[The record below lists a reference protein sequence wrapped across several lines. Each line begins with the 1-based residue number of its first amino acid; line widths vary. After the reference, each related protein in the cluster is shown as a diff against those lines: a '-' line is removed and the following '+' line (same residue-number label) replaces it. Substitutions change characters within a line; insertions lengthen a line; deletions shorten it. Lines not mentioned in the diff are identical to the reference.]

1 MLYRTGLGW
10 DVGAKVFF
18 QSKQS
23 QRNQGEEEDCRLQ
36 EGEIEEETRE
46 EDRPQE
52 EGSCR
57 EKGFKGQK
65 EACKDREESGEILK
79 KTEEETYKE
88 EEICKGPLDH
98 D

>member
-1 MLYRTGLGW
+1 LGW

-36 EGEIEEETRE
+36 ESEIEEETR
-46 EDRPQE
+46 
-52 EGSCR
+52 
-57 EKGFKGQK
+57 K
-65 EACKDREESGEILK
+65 EACKDNKESG
-79 KTEEETYKE
+79 KTKEETYKE
-88 EEICKGPLDH
+88 EENCKGPLDH